1 MAEDEIVLHYSVAS
15 RSLIALW
22 MLEELGLAYRLVDRD
37 LRTGKNRSPDYLPLN
52 PTGMVPT
59 LVIGEVV
66 VSESPAI
73 CLYLADR
80 YGYGVLAPR
89 IEEPDRGA
97 YLKWM
102 VYSTAVLEPAVA
114 LAGARLD
121 YGAKGPP
128 RNWGPSW
135 GDVDDV
141 VRVLTQALDGRDYL
155 LGDRFS
161 AADVMLGAMIGMRLF
176 TGMLPPAPA
185 LTAYNERLE
194 ARPARQRA
202 GELTWPASLF
212 PAV

>member
-1 MAEDEIVLHYSVAS
+1 MVEEEIVLHYSVAS
-15 RSLIALW
+15 RSLIAIW

-37 LRTGKNRSPDYLPLN
+37 LRSRKNRSPDYLRIN
-52 PTGMVPT
+52 PMGLVPT
-59 LVIGEVV
+59 LAIGEVV
-66 VSESPAI
+66 VNENPAI

-80 YGYGVLAPR
+80 YSYGSLAPR
-89 IEEPDRGA
+89 IEAPDRGA

-128 RNWGPSW
+128 RNWGPNW

-155 LGDRFS
+155 LGARFS
-161 AADVMLGAMIGMRLF
+161 AADVMVGATIGVRLF
-176 TGMLPPAPA
+176 TGMLPADPV
-185 LTAYNERLE
+185 LVAYSERLE

-202 GELTWPASLF
+202 GAITWPASLF
-212 PAV
+212 PAA